1 MFRSGSTASLG
12 SSTIPLLSAG
22 EALYAGGL
30 SLDHTHKQ
38 NGHSNGSFGERNGFS
53 NPSLSLVANSELQ
66 TEGDTT
72 DTAPSLVPHTF
83 DSNLLTND
91 RGGLAPPS
99 DVVMES
105 QPVVD
110 FQIGT
115 PQYQRSSPADSEKE
129 VTALIHDGHLTPT
142 FTHTGAG
149 VGRAAQQLSIS
160 DVERIELEQ
169 KIQVRMWYVVVAS
182 PLASRPLIVL
192 SQKER
197 AFCEQ
202 MGVALASTR
211 LVQ

>member
-1 MFRSGSTASLG
+1 MFQSGSTASLG

-53 NPSLSLVANSELQ
+53 NPSLSLLPNSELQ

-99 DVVMES
+99 DVVMDP

-129 VTALIHDGHLTPT
+129 MTALLRDGHVTPT
-142 FTHTGAG
+142 FAHTGAG
-149 VGRAAQQLSIS
+149 VGRTAQQLSIT
-160 DVERIELEQ
+160 DVERRELEQ
-169 KIQVRMWYVVVAS
+169 KIQVRTWYVVVAS
-182 PLASRPLIVL
+182 PFAPRPLTVFT
-192 SQKER
+192 QKKQ
-197 AFCEQ
+197 AFYEKL
-202 MGVALASTR
+202 GVALASTR